1 MFNDSLIYTGNVDI
15 KIGKQRKLHRN
26 TGTKELFRLFC
37 LLLSRTAEV
46 TNTQLPAYMMIY
58 AAPKTQVVS
67 TSADS
72 LDRALY
78 HPVSIDADIEPNTA
92 VTHSVEEDVCLK
104 FSCRID
110 PQNVSQNISV
120 SGSGNDMNYTL
131 ALLDGTQQHI
141 LAAVAMRDNEFDL
154 IKQGNQAQVTWTMS
168 VGNKE

>member
-1 MFNDSLIYTGNVDI
+1 MFNNDLIYTGSVDI
-15 KIGKQRKLHRN
+15 KIGKQRQLHRN

-46 TNTQLPAYMMIY
+46 TTTQLPAYIMIY

-67 TSADS
+67 TSAGS

-78 HPVSIDADIEPNTA
+78 HPVSIDANIEPNTA

-110 PQNVSQNISV
+110 PQNVSHNATISS
-120 SGSGNDMNYTL
+120 SGSAMNYTL

-141 LAAVAMRDNEFDL
+141 LAAVSMRDNELDL
-154 IKQGNQAQVTWTMS
+154 IKQGNQAQITWTMS
-168 VGNKE
+168 IGNKE